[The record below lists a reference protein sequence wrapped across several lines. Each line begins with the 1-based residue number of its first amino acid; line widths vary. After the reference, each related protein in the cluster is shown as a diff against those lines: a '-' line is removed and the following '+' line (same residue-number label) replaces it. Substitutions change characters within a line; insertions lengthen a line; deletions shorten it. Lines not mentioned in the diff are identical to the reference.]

1 MGTMLDVL
9 SPDLLSSLLVGL
21 QDAPRPV
28 PEDSEV
34 KAGYVA
40 LFLWLGMAVAV
51 ALLGWSL
58 VRQFRKV
65 NAAREAGVFGDPV
78 VTEQDR
84 SADDAGATD
93 PAAQRTDGAG
103 PTPDN

>member
-1 MGTMLDVL
+1 MLD
-9 SPDLLSSLLVGL
+9 LLDPSLIGSFLNL
-21 QDAPRPV
+21 NDISEPV

-58 VRQFRKV
+58 VRQFRKT
-65 NAAREAGVFGDPV
+65 AISKAKGLYGDEP
-78 VTEQDR
+78 TMAPDGTPLTRDPEEPESR
-84 SADDAGATD
+84 S
-93 PAAQRTDGAG
+93 
-103 PTPDN
+103 

>member
-1 MGTMLDVL
+1 MLELLTPDV
-9 SPDLLSSLLVGL
+9 LSSLLVAIE
-21 QDAPRPV
+21 DAPRPV

-34 KAGYVA
+34 KAGYIA

-65 NAAREAGVFGDPV
+65 NAAREAGVYD
-78 VTEQDR
+78 
-84 SADDAGATD
+84 D
-93 PAAQRTDGAG
+93 PAAPRGRQGRLDENGSTDEV
-103 PTPDN
+103 

>member
-1 MGTMLDVL
+1 MHDLL
-9 SPDLLSSLLVGL
+9 NADLLSSLIVAA

-28 PEDSEV
+28 PEDHEV

-58 VRQFRKV
+58 IRQFRKV
-65 NAAREAGVFGDPV
+65 SAARDAGLYGDPV
-78 VTEQDR
+78 VRSDADTTGDGDLPRDEQ
-84 SADDAGATD
+84 
-93 PAAQRTDGAG
+93 PQVDGASG
-103 PTPDN
+103 SEDEPRR

>member
-1 MGTMLDVL
+1 MLDL
-9 SPDLLSSLLVGL
+9 LDPSLLSSFLDLS
-21 QDAPRPV
+21 DISEPV

-58 VRQFRKV
+58 VRQFRKTAV
-65 NAAREAGVFGDPV
+65 NKAKGVYGDKPTIAPDGTPLPQDEEEA
-78 VTEQDR
+78 
-84 SADDAGATD
+84 
-93 PAAQRTDGAG
+93 
-103 PTPDN
+103 

>member
-1 MGTMLDVL
+1 MLDL
-9 SPDLLSSLLVGL
+9 LDPALISSFLDLADNSG
-21 QDAPRPV
+21 PV

-58 VRQFRKV
+58 VRQFRKTAV
-65 NAAREAGVFGDPV
+65 SKAKGLYGDKP
-78 VTEQDR
+78 TMAMDGTPLP
-84 SADDAGATD
+84 DDDSDDEPGSS
-93 PAAQRTDGAG
+93 QRR
-103 PTPDN
+103 